1 MNKRT
6 KVAIVGLVDGPEAQ
20 AGVGVA
26 ACLDAER
33 FTRFGI
39 LGHRNESGAMRPGLV
54 DHTLLLPPIG
64 DPGFGVALG
73 KVVQARGIQYF
84 LPGST
89 AAARTLSQA
98 SAALSSMDAVAITPN
113 ARAWEKAREVGTRAL
128 AKEAG
133 IRPVDLWP
141 APLLAT
147 DPRLVG
153 LGSSPLLL
161 IGDNGEYR
169 RAGDPW
175 EAIRARESLAKNC
188 DTISMTACSPKEFFE
203 VALLLD
209 SSSNTRAACC
219 VRVLAD
225 DNNAR
230 PWMVTSIENKI
241 LLDQAMRFARAT
253 QLSGPLRLS
262 FTRRGHLFY
271 LVDWQPGFPTW
282 IEITHAEGPDIVPLS
297 LQDEPA
303 GTMPDCTPA
312 NLLFTQTAEDFA
324 FTPREISK

>member
-1 MNKRT
+1 MINRE

-26 ACLDAER
+26 ACLDAEH
-33 FTRFGI
+33 FIRFGV

-54 DHTLLLPPIG
+54 DHTLLLPPVS

-73 KVVQARGIQYF
+73 KVVQAKGIQYF

-89 AAARTLSQA
+89 AAASTLSQA
-98 SAALSSMDAVAITPN
+98 SAALNSMGAVAIVPN
-113 ARAWEKAREVGTRAL
+113 GRALEKARKVGTRTL
-128 AKEAG
+128 AKDAG

-147 DPRLVG
+147 NPLLVG
-153 LGSSPLLL
+153 LGSNPMLL

-169 RAGDPW
+169 RAGDAW

-188 DTISMTACSPKEFFE
+188 DTISMAACSPKEFFE
-203 VALLLD
+203 VVLLLD
-209 SSSNTRAACC
+209 SSSITRAACC

-253 QLSGPLRLS
+253 QLSGPLRLN
-262 FTRRGHLFY
+262 FTRRGPLFY

-297 LQDEPA
+297 LQDAPA
-303 GTMPDCTPA
+303 GATPDCTPA

-324 FTPREISK
+324 FTPQGISK